1 MLVDAQVSSMNTRR
15 SGSRSS
21 WSSNQASRR
30 FRTSG
35 RSCSEAC
42 AVFFAR
48 DLVTAAEAPERGHA
62 DRRALAGKFRLQLGQ
77 GQVGYRI
84 EGGADQAGMDLG
96 LVREPVTALQLR
108 PGV

>member
-30 FRTSG
+30 FRTSR

-42 AVFFAR
+42 AVFFTR
-48 DLVTAAEAPERGHA
+48 ELVTAAEAPERGHA
-62 DRRALAGKFRLQLGQ
+62 DLRPLAGKLHLQLGQ
-77 GQVGYRI
+77 GQVRHLI
-84 EGGADQAGMDLG
+84 EGGADQAGMGLD
-96 LVREPVTALQLR
+96 LVREPVT
-108 PGV
+108 